1 MEQLGLELPLDAY
14 VRDLDIAVQ
23 QMIEIAKAFSRDVK
37 LIIMDE
43 PTTALDVV
51 VQREI
56 IEEISELRRDKGFS
70 VIFITHDLPMLLEIT
85 DKICCDERWCHRRTR
100 RF

>member
-1 MEQLGLELPLDAY
+1 MRQRVMIAMALALEP
-14 VRDLDIAVQ
+14 Q
-23 QMIEIAKAFSRDVK
+23 

-70 VIFITHDLPMLLEIT
+70 VILLRM
-85 DKICCDERWCHRRTR
+85 ICRCSWRSRTKLL
-100 RF
+100 